1 MSEQPTAVD
10 QPFQSMTGPEVAG
23 EKGFTPVA
31 PGVGLTAVA
40 DQPSPRGGDRGDV
53 APAASL
59 VGSLSVFSLAD
70 VLSML
75 ASTSQTGELQVV
87 ADAAGGRLWLDGG
100 RLSNAQVGS
109 ATTIGQSVFEL
120 ACLGEGWFYF
130 TAGAAS
136 FGGQPS
142 VSVEAVLNEVRP
154 QVDEWKEIRSVVP
167 VDALVSLSLT
177 PPGRDV
183 QIRSDQWQILTV
195 VGTSGRSVG
204 DVLDVIGGDQI
215 TGLRTLR
222 DLSAAGLL
230 QLTPASGRL
239 VGDFGPPSFAGASQV
254 AGDEGA
260 TILDPP
266 ASADEPTDAP
276 VVPPPP
282 GVEPVAV
289 GAEEHLA
296 NLAEVTAMPPPIA
309 EDPWAPVSEVASPN
323 DGGAA

>member
-1 MSEQPTAVD
+1 M
-10 QPFQSMTGPEVAG
+10 
-23 EKGFTPVA
+23 
-31 PGVGLTAVA
+31 
-40 DQPSPRGGDRGDV
+40 
-53 APAASL
+53 
-59 VGSLSVFSLAD
+59 
-70 VLSML
+70 
-75 ASTSQTGELQVV
+75 
-87 ADAAGGRLWLDGG
+87 
-100 RLSNAQVGS
+100 
-109 ATTIGQSVFEL
+109 
-120 ACLGEGWFYF
+120 
-130 TAGAAS
+130 
-136 FGGQPS
+136 
-142 VSVEAVLNEVRP
+142 EAVLNEVRP

-183 QIRSDQWQILTV
+183 QIRSDQWQILTI

-239 VGDFGPPSFAGASQV
+239 VGDFGPPSFAGASHV

-289 GAEEHLA
+289 GAEEHPA

-309 EDPWAPVSEVASPN
+309 EDPWAPVSEVGSPN